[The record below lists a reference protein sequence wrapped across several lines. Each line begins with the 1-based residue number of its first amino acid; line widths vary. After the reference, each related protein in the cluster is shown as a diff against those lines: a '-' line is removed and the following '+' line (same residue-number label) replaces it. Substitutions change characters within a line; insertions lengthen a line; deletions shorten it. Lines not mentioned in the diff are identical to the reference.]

1 MFSAASR
8 PATRILALLIVTGM
22 LAACTGRAGTATN
35 TNTTNDAPQQAAQ
48 GDGNAGASTP
58 AATDV
63 PTSAPLA
70 ATPTPLPVATAA
82 AAETSTPVAA
92 DLAAT
97 LAGRWTGTLWQGAGP
112 ATFSMILDA
121 QAQGNTLTGKARIE
135 QGTGY
140 GVMSFIATVSP
151 GVVRYAETELLEQSP
166 GSIWCIK
173 SAVLLLSPDNTSM
186 SGQWQGPRCN
196 AGHLT
201 LNRAT
206 DAAPTPTPGQ

>member
-8 PATRILALLIVTGM
+8 PATRILALLVVSGM
-22 LAACTGRAGTATN
+22 LAACTGRAGTPTN
-35 TNTTNDAPQQAAQ
+35 TGTTNDAPQQAAQ

-58 AATDV
+58 AATDA
-63 PTSAPLA
+63 PTTAPLA
-70 ATPTPLPVATAA
+70 ATPTPLPLA
-82 AAETSTPVAA
+82 TSTPTASE
-92 DLAAT
+92 LAAA